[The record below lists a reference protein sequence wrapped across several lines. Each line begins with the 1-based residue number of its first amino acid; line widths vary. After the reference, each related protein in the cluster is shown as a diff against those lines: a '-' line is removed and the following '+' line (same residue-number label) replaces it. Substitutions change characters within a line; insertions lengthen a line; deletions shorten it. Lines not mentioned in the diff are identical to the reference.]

1 MSDKLRSSRVKVYC
15 CKCEEMYIPSTPNQ
29 QRSNAL
35 DGAYFGSSIAHKFF
49 ATYEKAI
56 TLPPKVYFYEPQI
69 YGFKIAGKVGSKYHT
84 PRKDVIVDTAKEQ
97 DSVSAKMGGKADPT
111 YKQNAKLKTASR

>member
-1 MSDKLRSSRVKVYC
+1 MNDKLRSSRVKVYC
-15 CKCEEMYIPSTPNQ
+15 CKCEEMYIPSTS

-35 DGAYFGSSIAHKFF
+35 DGAYFGSSIAHKFL

-69 YGFKIAGKVGSKYHT
+69 YGFKIAGKVGSKYHE
-84 PRKDVIVDTAKEQ
+84 PRKEVIVDTE
-97 DSVSAKMGGKADPT
+97 DE
-111 YKQNAKLKTASR
+111 